1 MKKFLS
7 LILVV
12 ALIAA
17 MAIPAM
23 AADTY
28 TITIQNPAAGETY
41 TAYKI
46 LDATYEGQDSTAIAY
61 YYTGSA
67 SDVLYGILTDN
78 GFLFDNFVDGKA
90 YVKVVDSDNQPINY
104 STIIDAAKLAKDI
117 NDAVVAGTLT
127 LTAAGSG
134 NPTITVNDKGYY
146 FVDTTLGSFCAIDTA
161 KNVNIYEKNTIPTI
175 TKEVQEDS
183 GENPWYT
190 NTAVEGLTV
199 GKATADIGQTLNY
212 RLTVNTGSND
222 KATGNGVD
230 AVYTIVDT
238 LPAGIDY
245 VDGSAATTTSGIT
258 VNTTNAVYD
267 ETARTLTITLAASEV
282 AALGQD
288 AKIVI
293 TYQATVTDEIEV
305 ADDNINTVVLTYKAQ
320 TSTSSANATIYKFQI
335 KKTDKDGT
343 ALDGV
348 TFQVT
353 KVVDGTTY
361 YFDGTSVWTTTEKT
375 LTTAN
380 GGIIDVIG
388 VDADTYT
395 VTEIETLAGYN
406 KLDAPI
412 TVTIAEDGTVS
423 GEGVAEGGVLTVINY
438 SGTALP
444 STGGH
449 GVYWFYGIGGALI
462 VGAVVL
468 LITKKRMSKEQ

>member
-23 AADTY
+23 AAETY

-46 LDATYEGQDSTAIAY
+46 LDATYKEQDSTAIAY
-61 YYTGSA
+61 YYTGAA
-67 SDVLYGILTDN
+67 SDVLYGILVDN
-78 GFLFDNFVDGKA
+78 GFKFDAFVDGKA
-90 YVKVVDSDNQPINY
+90 YVKVVDDTTKDPIDY
-104 STIIDAAKLAKDI
+104 STIVDAAKLAKDI

-146 FVDTTLGSFCAIDTA
+146 FVDTSLGSFCAIDTA
-161 KNVNIYEKNTIPTI
+161 KNVNIYEKNSIPTI
-175 TKEVQEDS
+175 VKEVQEDS
-183 GENPWYT
+183 NSAWYT
-190 NTAVEGLTV
+190 NTAADGLTV
-199 GKATADIGQTLNY
+199 GKATADIGQTLTY
-212 RLTVNTGSND
+212 RLTVNTGSNAN
-222 KATGNGVD
+222 ATGNGVD

-238 LPAGIDY
+238 LPAGTDY
-245 VDGSAATTTSGIT
+245 VAGSAATTTTGIT

-267 ETARTLTITLAASEV
+267 ATARTLTITLTASEV
-282 AALGQD
+282 AALGQN
-288 AKIVI
+288 ANIVI
-293 TYQATVTDEIEV
+293 TYQATVTDEIAV

-320 TSTSSANATIYKFQI
+320 TSTSSANATTYKFQI

-423 GEGVAEGGVLTVINY
+423 GNGVAEGVLTVINY